1 MEILKIKFVDF
12 WFGFSPAYNYF
23 FNLLSQSYQIELCD
37 VPDILI
43 YSCYGDEHLKYNCVK
58 VFYTAENIRPDFTG
72 CDYAITFDYNKDVRH
87 FRLPLYALYI
97 DQIGAGEK
105 LISNRSRKEALDIWR
120 SKTKFCCMV
129 VSNGLSKKRL
139 QFFEK
144 LSKYRRVDS
153 GGKVMNNVG
162 GPVKDKMNFIRDYRF
177 VISFENASHPG
188 YTTEKIIESLLA
200 DSIPLY
206 WGDPLVEKDFNTKC
220 FFNLD
225 NSKSD
230 EDFIKEIIAADKDEE
245 RAIRMLMEPKFINGK
260 MPVDIDKEKLNQFF
274 KSLILSSCE
283 KVPVSRTNKKYIHFY
298 KVKKSYYTERVKGFI
313 NRFTKLYFI
322 IF

>member
-1 MEILKIKFVDF
+1 MQKVKIKFVDF
-12 WFGFSPAYNYF
+12 WFGFSPEYNYF
-23 FNLLSQSYQIELCD
+23 FKLLSQTYQLELSD
-37 VPDILI
+37 LPDILI
-43 YSCYGDEHLKYNCVK
+43 YSCYGVEHFKYNCTK
-58 VFYTAENIRPDFTG
+58 VFYAAENVRPDFTG
-72 CDYAITFDYNKDVRH
+72 CDYALSFDYDEDPRH

-144 LSKYRRVDS
+144 LSKYKRVDS

-177 VISFENASHPG
+177 VISFENASYPG

-206 WGDPLVEKDFNTKC
+206 WGDPLVGKDFNTKC

-245 RAIRMLMEPKFINGK
+245 KAIRMLMEPKFINGK
-260 MPVDIDKEKLNQFF
+260 IPVDIDKEKLNQFF
-274 KSLILSSCE
+274 KSLILSSLE
-283 KVPVSRTNKKYIHFY
+283 KIPVSRTNKKYMHFY
-298 KVKKSYYTERVKGFI
+298 KVKKSYYTARVKGFI
-313 NRFTKLYFI
+313 NRLTKH
-322 IF
+322 